1 MPRNEDPG
9 FLIRTA
15 TVLTYFPGASP
26 ERIEQLIT
34 DKLEKTIQEMPELDT
49 VRSESKTGVSV
60 IWVDI
65 KESHKN
71 LQPIWDKLR
80 RKAEKAKP
88 DIPEETIGPFVND
101 EFGDV
106 FGIILTITGEGYSYA
121 ELKDVAD
128 EVRDE
133 LLLIGDV
140 AKVEIYGAQEEQ
152 IFAEYNNARLAELGI
167 SPLQLKKILAAENI
181 IIPGGDITTDYEKIV
196 VVPSGNFES
205 LDDLRHTIITIPGRK
220 ELLYLEDVV
229 DIYRGYIDPPETK
242 MRSSGEPSLGLAISM
257 REGGNIISLGQ
268 EITSLVEILQ
278 RLYPIGINF
287 DFVQFQPKAVNKKV
301 NDFIGNLINAVLIVA
316 GVMLVTLGI
325 RTGLVV
331 ASLIPMAMLMSLIF
345 MGFFD
350 VGLDQMSLAS
360 LIIALGM
367 LVDNAIVMSESIMV
381 QIKAGKGSFEA
392 ALQSANELRIPLLT
406 SSLTTA
412 AAFLPIYLAESNTG
426 EYTAPLFKVV
436 TTTLLCSWILSI
448 TMIPLFCVKFL
459 NVKVEPK
466 KKVFDS
472 IFYVKYRIL
481 LQNLLRNRLLC
492 LGGIFVVF
500 IVTMKG
506 FSYVPVIF
514 LPSNDRPTFTAEIE
528 LPAGSPIQ
536 RTESAVKKI
545 DTFIKENLNIRP
557 MLRNVGITNW
567 ASFIGQGAPRFILPY
582 NPEMAS
588 PEYAYMILNATSRD
602 ALDKLIYPLESFCI
616 EHFPDIKATIRPL
629 DLGPPTWPP
638 IEIRISGRTSDVLFD
653 IVEKVKG
660 KLRQIPGTKLI
671 DDDWGGRSKK
681 IMVKINQPRAH
692 RAGVTNKDIA
702 ISLQTFLSGFETTK
716 FREDDKLIPVTLR
729 SVSGER
735 HDIGMLE
742 TLNVYSQATGKSVPL
757 KQVADIEINWQPAK
771 IKRYNRLKTVTV
783 EAGLKSGVT
792 ATEINNVLKP
802 WLEEEKKNWGLGYSW
817 EFGGEA
823 ETSSKANESIKVK
836 LPVAALIIILL
847 LVGQFNSIRRPI
859 IILITIPLG
868 LIGVVT
874 GLLLANSY
882 FGFMTILGII
892 SLSGIVIN
900 NAIVLLDR
908 IRIEIEENKLKP
920 QEAIIESAQRR
931 LRPILLTACTTV
943 GGLLPLWFGGGPLWE
958 PMAIVIIFGLLFA
971 TILTLG
977 IVPVLYS
984 LFYRVSFKDF
994 RY

>member
-1 MPRNEDPG
+1 
-9 FLIRTA
+9 
-15 TVLTYFPGASP
+15 
-26 ERIEQLIT
+26 
-34 DKLEKTIQEMPELDT
+34 
-49 VRSESKTGVSV
+49 
-60 IWVDI
+60 
-65 KESHKN
+65 
-71 LQPIWDKLR
+71 
-80 RKAEKAKP
+80 
-88 DIPEETIGPFVND
+88 
-101 EFGDV
+101 
-106 FGIILTITGEGYSYA
+106 
-121 ELKDVAD
+121 
-128 EVRDE
+128 
-133 LLLIGDV
+133 
-140 AKVEIYGAQEEQ
+140 
-152 IFAEYNNARLAELGI
+152 
-167 SPLQLKKILAAENI
+167 
-181 IIPGGDITTDYEKIV
+181 
-196 VVPSGNFES
+196 
-205 LDDLRHTIITIPGRK
+205 
-220 ELLYLEDVV
+220 
-229 DIYRGYIDPPETK
+229 
-242 MRSSGEPSLGLAISM
+242 
-257 REGGNIISLGQ
+257 
-268 EITSLVEILQ
+268 
-278 RLYPIGINF
+278 
-287 DFVQFQPKAVNKKV
+287 
-301 NDFIGNLINAVLIVA
+301 
-316 GVMLVTLGI
+316 
-325 RTGLVV
+325 
-331 ASLIPMAMLMSLIF
+331 
-345 MGFFD
+345 
-350 VGLDQMSLAS
+350 
-360 LIIALGM
+360 
-367 LVDNAIVMSESIMV
+367 
-381 QIKAGKGSFEA
+381 
-392 ALQSANELRIPLLT
+392 
-406 SSLTTA
+406 
-412 AAFLPIYLAESNTG
+412 
-426 EYTAPLFKVV
+426 
-436 TTTLLCSWILSI
+436 
-448 TMIPLFCVKFL
+448 
-459 NVKVEPK
+459 
-466 KKVFDS
+466 
-472 IFYVKYRIL
+472 
-481 LQNLLRNRLLC
+481 
-492 LGGIFVVF
+492 
-500 IVTMKG
+500 
-506 FSYVPVIF
+506 VIF

-528 LPAGSPIQ
+528 FPAGSPIQ

-557 MLRNVGITNW
+557 GLRNVGITNW

-602 ALDKLIYPLESFCI
+602 ALDKLISPLESFCI

-638 IEIRISGRTSDVLFD
+638 IEIRISGRDPDVLFG

-660 KLRQIPGTKLI
+660 KLRQISGTKLI

-681 IMVKINQPRAH
+681 IVVKVNQPRAH
-692 RAGVTNKDIA
+692 RSGVTNKDIA

-716 FREDDKLIPVTLR
+716 FREDDNLIPVTLR

-771 IKRYNRLKTVTV
+771 IRRYNRLKTVTL
-783 EAGLKSGVT
+783 EAGLKSGFT

-836 LPVAALIIILL
+836 LPIAALIIILL

-868 LIGVVT
+868 LIGAVT